1 MLRFIDIIVRAF
13 ALIPY
18 IYLIY
23 CIKEALNGRL

>member
-1 MLRFIDIIVRAF
+1 MKIIDIIVRAF

-23 CIKEALNGRL
+23 CIKEAKHG

>member
-1 MLRFIDIIVRAF
+1 MKIIDILVRAF

-23 CIKEALNGRL
+23 AIKEAKHD